1 MECFLHSLLKI
12 SPFELNMQ
20 KGFTLIE
27 LMIVIAIV
35 VVLSALAISSYFFF
49 TLKTRLNTALYEVS
63 SIKPAYE
70 VIITQSSPTTLTY
83 ADLNI
88 KSETA
93 LCKIDIA
100 LPNYNTDE
108 SKVLSCHLKNKSAL
122 QNNAEIYLI
131 RSTTGQYH
139 CKTIGIP
146 TYLIPT
152 QCK

>member
-1 MECFLHSLLKI
+1 
-12 SPFELNMQ
+12 MQ

-35 VVLSALAISSYFFF
+35 GVLSALAIASYFFF

-70 VIITQSSPTTLTY
+70 IIITQSSPTTLTY
-83 ADLNI
+83 VDLNI

-93 LCKIDIA
+93 LCQIDIA
-100 LPNYNTDE
+100 LPDYNTNT
-108 SKVLSCHLKNKSAL
+108 SKVLSCRLKNKSAL

-131 RSTTGQYH
+131 RNTTGQYH
-139 CKTIGIP
+139 CKTIGILN
-146 TYLIPT
+146 YLIPT